1 MLDQIKKLQ
10 PERRLY
16 YQALIDHRDFPYIV
30 STGSTALILTA
41 PGLYCKCVGGVG
53 WGVSVCVW
61 VGACVGVGVG
71 VHVHVCM

>member
-41 PGLYCKCVGGVG
+41 PGLYCKCVCACG
-53 WGVSVCVW
+53 
-61 VGACVGVGVG
+61 CVGVCMWVGVG
-71 VHVHVCM
+71 VHVHVCR

>member
-41 PGLYCKCVGGVG
+41 PGLYCKCM
-53 WGVSVCVW
+53 CVF
-61 VGACVGVGVG
+61 G
-71 VHVHVCM
+71 

>member
-30 STGSTALILTA
+30 STGSTALILTPLGSTA
-41 PGLYCKCVGGVG
+41 SV
-53 WGVSVCVW
+53 WVCVW
-61 VGACVGVGVG
+61 VGG
-71 VHVHVCM
+71 